1 VQPRRLRSPNPVCVM
16 NLDVLSIGLQTA
28 LLLLLAPLITGC
40 IRNWKAK
47 LQNRRGP
54 RVWQPYFDL
63 IKFLRKD
70 MVISEHA
77 SWVFSA
83 APYIVFITALLVG
96 LMVPMVTVQA
106 PLSLFGGVLAVVGLL
121 ALGRFF
127 MALGGLDP
135 ASAFGGMGSSREMT
149 IAAIAEPALM
159 LAIFTVAITVGST
172 DFSHIVA
179 TAQQPGWNLFNPAH
193 LMAFA
198 ALFVVLLAET
208 GRIPIDNPST
218 HLELT
223 MIHEAMLLEY
233 SGRYLAFM
241 EWGAAIK
248 QLVLMTLLANVFL
261 PVGIATEAGSAALGV
276 SLLLYVGKLLA
287 LSAAVVLVETTNA
300 KLRLFRVPDLL
311 SAALALATLA
321 LFSTFLFQ

>member
-1 VQPRRLRSPNPVCVM
+1 M
-16 NLDVLSIGLQTA
+16 NLDSISILLQTA
-28 LLLLLAPLITGC
+28 LLLVLAPLVSGC
-40 IRNWKAK
+40 IKNWKAK

-54 RVWQPYFDL
+54 RLWQPYADI

-70 MVISEHA
+70 MVLSEHA

-83 APYIVFITALLVG
+83 APYVVLISSLLAG
-96 LMVPMVTVQA
+96 LMVPMLTTQA
-106 PLSLFGGVLAVVGLL
+106 PLSLFGGALAVIGLL

-127 MALGGLDP
+127 LALGGLDP

-149 IAAIAEPALM
+149 ISAIAEPSLM
-159 LAIFTVAITVGST
+159 LAIFTVAITAGST
-172 DFSHIVA
+172 DLSHIVA
-179 TAQQPGWNLFNPAH
+179 TQRGLGATWLNPAH

-198 ALFVVLLAET
+198 ALFIVLLAET
-208 GRIPIDNPST
+208 GRVPVDNPAT

-241 EWGAAIK
+241 EWGASIK
-248 QLVLMTLLANVFL
+248 QLVLMTLLVNIFL
-261 PVGIATEAGSAALGV
+261 PVGIATDFTPAALGV
-276 SLLLYVGKLLA
+276 SLACFVGKLLL
-287 LSAAVVLVETTNA
+287 LSGAVVLVETTNA

-311 SAALALATLA
+311 NAAFVLATLA
-321 LFSTFLFQ
+321 LLSTFLFR